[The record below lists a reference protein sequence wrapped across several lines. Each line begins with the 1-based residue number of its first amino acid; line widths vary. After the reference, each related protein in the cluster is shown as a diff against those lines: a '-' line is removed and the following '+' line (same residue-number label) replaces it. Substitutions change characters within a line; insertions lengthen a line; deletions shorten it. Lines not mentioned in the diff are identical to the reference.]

1 MAKEREKGKFKHN
14 IGSEKGMS
22 GSPMFVKQGKECLVA
37 GIHHGTNP
45 SEKFGRVI
53 DEEVQAQIIK
63 WRGQGKSKIEKK
75 KKEE

>member
-1 MAKEREKGKFKHN
+1 MCLGEGVAKKKEKGKLVHN

-22 GSPMFVKQGKECLVA
+22 GSPMFVKQGEEWLVV

-53 DEEVQAQIIK
+53 DGEV
-63 WRGQGKSKIEKK
+63 
-75 KKEE
+75 

>member
-1 MAKEREKGKFKHN
+1 MAKKKEKGKLVHN

-22 GSPMFVKQGKECLVA
+22 GSPMFVKQGEEWLVV

-53 DEEVQAQIIK
+53 DGEV
-63 WRGQGKSKIEKK
+63 
-75 KKEE
+75 